1 MFDTLGLLFGAILSF
16 FRTCQSLLLETLALR
31 LQLTVLKLHPTSKI
45 FITELASELKI
56 RVPDTFQ
63 LGAILPFFA
72 FLASRK
78 INKLRV
84 FNTSEYSDSPRL
96 QSLNCCVI
104 NGLHR
109 ILASLLHSCSTR
121 TTPHYS
127 LKIRRASDQR
137 AAPSCLFIDQRL
149 CLLGTRQQQAL
160 MCPAHRIEEGDAYLR
175 KMLVQGA
182 YVAVQSNSPIRLRL
196 SPGGS

>member
-96 QSLNCCVI
+96 HHLNTSVI
-104 NGLHR
+104 TKLQ
-109 ILASLLHSCSTR
+109 
-121 TTPHYS
+121 P
-127 LKIRRASDQR
+127 
-137 AAPSCLFIDQRL
+137 F
-149 CLLGTRQQQAL
+149 
-160 MCPAHRIEEGDAYLR
+160 
-175 KMLVQGA
+175 LVRSRSRCTA
-182 YVAVQSNSPIRLRL
+182 
-196 SPGGS
+196 GS